1 MKQIFLILFL
11 FSLSS
16 AAFCQ
21 RIFKITING
30 SGVTEMITVATDDAV
45 INISPDGN
53 VISYGVEYFSEN
65 ITNYSRLEKYQG
77 RVDLFGS
84 YDDKSFQGKL
94 KYLGKTPVTYFAS
107 YDLENLR
114 GKLKSIGGL
123 MIGYY
128 MQYEDE
134 ALRGKV
140 KSIGNNQFT
149 YYSAFDNEALRGKLK
164 SAGITNLNYYSSFD
178 DKAFKGKI
186 KTIGSVLFSYYSSF
200 DTRYAGAMKTGAQ
213 FQTINGIIFFVRN

>member
-1 MKQIFLILFL
+1 MKQIFLLLFL
-11 FSLSS
+11 FTVSS
-16 AAFCQ
+16 AAFSQ

-30 SGVTEMITVATDDAV
+30 SGITEMITVSTDDAV
-45 INISPDGN
+45 INITPEGN
-53 VISYGVEYFSEN
+53 IISYGVEYFSEN
-65 ITNYSRLEKYQG
+65 ITNYSRLENYQG

-123 MIGYY
+123 MISYY

-134 ALRGKV
+134 ALRGKI

-149 YYSAFDNEALRGKLK
+149 YYSAFDNEALRGKLR
-164 SAGITNLNYYSSFD
+164 SAGITNLSYYSSFD
-178 DKAFKGKI
+178 DRAFRGKI
-186 KTIGSVLFSYYSSF
+186 KTIGSVLFTYYSSF
-200 DTRYAGAMKTGAQ
+200 DTNYAGAMKTGAQ
-213 FQTINGIIFFVRN
+213 MQNINGVGYFIK